1 MAYKC
6 RICGSNDVENPGDVC
21 ELCAIGQDPYASAIE
36 ENRAHEQTVPDSGH
50 VSRRIQ
56 VSENNNAGTVGKGRS
71 RKVLINGG
79 SPLINTDP
87 YGNQIESQS
96 EQTVQV
102 YHAGEVPQQTQAF
115 SASNVS
121 GTGAAVNA
129 ASKGKEPIT
138 SGITRN
144 IAVDTQQRPFLQ
156 KWFKS
161 LFSGIPL
168 TMDDDIIMF
177 QVFPDYS
184 GTSLNAMGNACDQVI
199 VYGKVSNGAIAEN
212 NEVEIYGKRDSN
224 NNVIAAKIINK
235 ASGTTVVPDRTISAA
250 VVWVVTIA
258 IFALIAGIF
267 SGLGV
272 YGVLWAG
279 VLLICLTN
287 LPRIA
292 KIISVILGVIL
303 TVFKHK

>member
-36 ENRAHEQTVPDSGH
+36 ENRAYEQTVPDSGH

-184 GTSLNAMGNACDQVI
+184 GTSLNAMGNACYQVI
-199 VYGKVSNGAIAEN
+199 VY
-212 NEVEIYGKRDSN
+212 
-224 NNVIAAKIINK
+224 
-235 ASGTTVVPDRTISAA
+235 
-250 VVWVVTIA
+250 
-258 IFALIAGIF
+258 
-267 SGLGV
+267 
-272 YGVLWAG
+272 
-279 VLLICLTN
+279 
-287 LPRIA
+287 
-292 KIISVILGVIL
+292 
-303 TVFKHK
+303 